1 LAEAVPAIA
10 LRFANHDPETR
21 GLASAALIDFDT
33 AAVHEIADTEW
44 RVFFRDASTRDRALD
59 ALAAMLGPSAALRA
73 EDVPDEDWARRSQAS
88 LRAIAVGD
96 LVIAPPWD
104 VPAARGQR
112 PGTRDRRP
120 KGGGRLRPLT
130 SGLRPLIIVI
140 EPSTGFG
147 TGHHATT
154 RLCLRA
160 LQRVPLEG
168 LRVIDVGTGS
178 GVLAIAAARLGASR
192 VIAVDHDRDALEAAR
207 ANVARNGVRV
217 DLRLARLEQIGSLRA
232 DVVVANLT
240 GAVLQAQAAA
250 LARLAR
256 GGTLILSGLLAEEAT
271 AVSEACAPFAASELS
286 CDEEEGWAALV
297 MRARSD

>member
-1 LAEAVPAIA
+1 
-10 LRFANHDPETR
+10 
-21 GLASAALIDFDT
+21 
-33 AAVHEIADTEW
+33 
-44 RVFFRDASTRDRALD
+44 
-59 ALAAMLGPSAALRA
+59 
-73 EDVPDEDWARRSQAS
+73 
-88 LRAIAVGD
+88 
-96 LVIAPPWD
+96 
-104 VPAARGQR
+104 
-112 PGTRDRRP
+112 
-120 KGGGRLRPLT
+120 
-130 SGLRPLIIVI
+130 
-140 EPSTGFG
+140 
-147 TGHHATT
+147 
-154 RLCLRA
+154 
-160 LQRVPLEG
+160 
-168 LRVIDVGTGS
+168 VIDVGTGS

-192 VIAVDHDRDALEAAR
+192 VIAVDHDPDALEAAR